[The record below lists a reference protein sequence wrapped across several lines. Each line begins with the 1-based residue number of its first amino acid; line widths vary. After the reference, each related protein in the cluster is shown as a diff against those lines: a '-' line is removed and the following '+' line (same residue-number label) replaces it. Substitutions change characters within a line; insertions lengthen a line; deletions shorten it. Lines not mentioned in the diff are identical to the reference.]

1 MELKWIKL
9 STDLFEHRK
18 IKLIE
23 SMPGG
28 DSFVLVW
35 LKLLCLAGELND
47 GGRIYVTEDVP
58 YTDAMLG
65 KSFGKPTATVR
76 KALDVFKKFS
86 MIDEENGLRI
96 SNWEKYQGTDKAAE
110 IREQTR
116 LRNQEYRKRKRDAEN
131 DVTHDVTNTSRDAIE
146 EEREEEK
153 EKEKDIYPSLS
164 VESEGARAD
173 TPAPVRA
180 YGIYQNVF
188 LTEKDFDDLKNRFP
202 DYIVK
207 IQRFS
212 EYLYKH
218 PNKHYANHY
227 GTILKWAA
235 QDEERDRK
243 AEAMSKKE
251 KDNGLY
257 HSYDP
262 DEFWNTAL
270 KASQETMER
279 ENKKFYL
286 DHPEG
291 FKKDVEEFMAKYPD
305 VDVHLF
311 FDADLLKEIMNL

>member
-28 DSFVLVW
+28 DAYVLVW

-110 IREQTR
+110 IREQAR
-116 LRNQEYRKRKRDAEN
+116 IRKQNQRDRERDMSRDSDVTKRDC
-131 DVTHDVTNTSRDAIE
+131 HAIE

-153 EKEKDIYPSLS
+153 EIDIDPSLS

-188 LTEKDFDDLKNRFP
+188 LTEKDFNDLKNRYP

-251 KDNGLY
+251 QDNGLY
-257 HSYDP
+257 HSFDP
-262 DEFWNTAL
+262 DEFIEAAM
-270 KASQETMER
+270 KRSEIEFDEM
-279 ENKKFYL
+279 KKRQL
-286 DHPEG
+286 DYVRNHPEE
-291 FKKDVEEFMAKYPD
+291 K
-305 VDVHLF
+305 
-311 FDADLLKEIMNL
+311 LKEIREYKGVNDVKCLYRDEIAVLKEMGYEI

>member
-116 LRNQEYRKRKRDAEN
+116 KRVTEFREKKKRDSN
-131 DVTHDVTNTSRDAIE
+131 VSCNVTVTQCNAIE
-146 EEREEEK
+146 EEREE

-262 DEFWNTAL
+262 EEFWNVAL
-270 KASQETMER
+270 KASQERMER

-286 DHPEG
+286 EHPEV
-291 FKKDVEEFMAKYPD
+291 FKKDIEEFMAKYPET
-305 VDVHLF
+305 DVHDF

>member
-116 LRNQEYRKRKRDAEN
+116 KRVTEFREKKKRDSN
-131 DVTHDVTNTSRDAIE
+131 VSCNVTVTQCNAIE
-146 EEREEEK
+146 EEREE

-164 VESEGARAD
+164 VESEGAHAD

-188 LTEKDFDDLKNRFP
+188 LTEKDFEDLKNRFP

-243 AEAMSKKE
+243 AEARSKKE
-251 KDNGLY
+251 QDNGLY

-262 DEFWNTAL
+262 DEFWNVAL
-270 KASQETMER
+270 KAGQEKIER
-279 ENKKFYL
+279 ENRESYRK
-286 DHPEG
+286 HPEE
-291 FKKDVEEFMAKYPD
+291 FKKDVEKFMAMFPD
-305 VDVHLF
+305 TNVHDF